1 MEICITRFDN
11 KTINENTNWK
21 IVNQE
26 ICIYGSPI
34 KISENILP
42 NTEVIILEMNNSKNI
57 IEGIGIINNK
67 LVKEDKKKY
76 KIYSDNNYNR
86 FIYKSNYR
94 IDKANLSE
102 YEKIVIE
109 NLEYLLFNN
118 KNHCKRGQGIQRL
131 PEFIKKNRDFNYS
144 KFLINLYNNRFVKID
159 KTKIKI
165 IN

>member
-21 IVNQE
+21 IANQE

-42 NTEVIILEMNNSKNI
+42 DTEVIVLEMNNSKNI

-118 KNHCKRGQGIQRL
+118 KKHCKRGHGIQRL
-131 PEFIKKNRDFNYS
+131 PEFIKKNTDFNYS